1 MQMVIVERYFVLVA
15 LLQAWMIP
23 NLVFSQQ
30 KCLGGFDIYF
40 ILDK

>member
-1 MQMVIVERYFVLVA
+1 MAIVGRHFVLVA
-15 LLQAWMIP
+15 LLQAWIIP
-23 NLVFSQQ
+23 KLVFSQQ